1 MPHVQRIAEGEVL
14 EEYRRAIA
22 YIEGRQQARHSHRIA
37 DSKVSEESSQGHD
50 VEGVDVDAPQ
60 KKIKTVDEMVWSSSG
75 WRAKARV
82 LFRRKFRDKEDTPI
96 NKNKQNEKN
105 RRLKY

>member
-1 MPHVQRIAEGEVL
+1 MPHVQREGHV
-14 EEYRRAIA
+14 
-22 YIEGRQQARHSHRIA
+22 A
-37 DSKVSEESSQGHD
+37 DSKVSEESSLNHGLA
-50 VEGVDVDAPQ
+50 EVDVDAPK